1 MAISMLHIAGIL
13 IAIIAIVNITSM
25 VMTFLG
31 VGIESYASYLIWIIA
46 ILLFFANLQMLS
58 NSPFSMVIELR
69 T

>member
-46 ILLFFANLQMLS
+46 ILLFFAILPSEPTNY
-58 NSPFSMVIELR
+58 FI
-69 T
+69 

>member
-46 ILLFFANLQMLS
+46 ILLFFAILPS
-58 NSPFSMVIELR
+58 EPTTYFI
-69 T
+69 

>member
-46 ILLFFANLQMLS
+46 ILLFFANSQIVS
-58 NSPFSMVIELR
+58 NRIEPSKWR
-69 T
+69 

>member
-1 MAISMLHIAGIL
+1 MLHIAGIL

-46 ILLFFANLQMLS
+46 ILLFFAILPSEPTNY
-58 NSPFSMVIELR
+58 FI
-69 T
+69 

>member
-1 MAISMLHIAGIL
+1 MAISMLHIVGIL

-46 ILLFFANLQMLS
+46 ILLFF
-58 NSPFSMVIELR
+58 VILPSKP
-69 T
+69 TNYFI

>member
-46 ILLFFANLQMLS
+46 ILLFFAILPSKPTNY
-58 NSPFSMVIELR
+58 FI
-69 T
+69 